1 MRESLDL
8 GKYNVRTDLVV
19 EAHEMAAESLQSSKD
34 PAIKGITQ
42 KKADIKG
49 IQVTHMTINDEAA
62 KLLHKKPGKYLTL
75 EALAIRNQDTAMQ
88 ETLEEVLASELAAFI
103 QGKGIKPKDHC
114 LVVGLGNWS
123 VTPDALGPK
132 TVNGILVTEHLFKLQ
147 PEQVQEGFRPVAAVS
162 PGVMGMTGIET
173 SDIIYGVINETKPD
187 FIIVIDALASKS
199 IERVNTTI
207 QIADTGIHPGSGIGN
222 NRKELSEEVLGIPV
236 IAIGVPTVVDAVT
249 ITHNTL
255 DIVLKHLG
263 REWKDT
269 GKASHALTPSW
280 MSFGEKKKL
289 TQHDMPSK
297 EHRASFMGM
306 IGTLTDEER
315 LSLIKEALGSTGHN
329 MMVTPKEVDVFI
341 EHMGHVMSSA
351 LNRALHG
358 EVNKKNS
365 GNYTH

>member
-1 MRESLDL
+1 MKNSLDVS
-8 GKYNVRTDLVV
+8 KYGVRTDLVI
-19 EAHEMAAESLQSSKD
+19 EAHEMAEETRQSTKD
-34 PAIKGITQ
+34 ATINGITQ
-42 KKADIKG
+42 KKTEIKG
-49 IQVTHMTINDEAA
+49 IHVTHMTINEEAA
-62 KLLHKKPGKYLTL
+62 ELLHKKPGKYLTL
-75 EALAIRNQDTAMQ
+75 EAHAIRNQDTAMQ
-88 ETLEEVLASELAAFI
+88 ETLEEVLAAELAAFI
-103 QGKGIKPKDHC
+103 KGKGIKPKDHC

-147 PEQVQEGFRPVAAVS
+147 PEQVEEGFRPVAAVA

-173 SDIIYGVINETKPD
+173 SDIIYGVIKETKPD
-187 FIIVIDALASKS
+187 FIIVVDALASRS

-222 NRKELSEEVLGIPV
+222 NRKELSEKILGIPV

-269 GKASHALTPSW
+269 DKASHALTPSW
-280 MSFGEKKKL
+280 MSFGERKNL
-289 TQHDMPSK
+289 TDQDLPSK

-306 IGTLTDEER
+306 IGTLGDQER
-315 LSLIKEALGSTGHN
+315 LTLIKEALGSTGHN

-341 EHMGHVMSSA
+341 EQMGHVMSGA

-358 EVNKKNS
+358 KVDSKNA
-365 GNYTH
+365 GHYTH